1 VIINGLWQYN
11 GWGTIQALP
20 SGRPYFVFPH
30 GMLDPWFK
38 RTYPLKHL
46 KKWLYWPW
54 ADYRVLRGARA
65 VLFTSEEER
74 RQARESFWLY
84 RCNEQVV
91 NYGTAGPAGDRE
103 SQRRLFQEKFPH
115 LQGKRCLLFLGRVHV
130 KKGPDLLFR
139 ALAQARE
146 QLPKALT
153 RDVHL
158 VMAGP
163 KDHAYGREMED
174 LACALGLSQMVT
186 WTGMVTGDLKWGAF
200 HSAEAFILPSHQENF
215 GVAVAESLACG
226 TPVLISKRVN
236 IWRKQTT
243 WPARPSLSANGWPN
257 RASAG
262 RNAAPP
268 REPALSGVS
277 PSPGRPSRSCG

>member
-1 VIINGLWQYN
+1 
-11 GWGTIQALP
+11 
-20 SGRPYFVFPH
+20 
-30 GMLDPWFK
+30 
-38 RTYPLKHL
+38 
-46 KKWLYWPW
+46 
-54 ADYRVLRGARA
+54 VLRGARA

-236 IWRKQTT
+236 IWREVADDGAGLAEANDLAGTT
-243 WPARPSLSANGWPN
+243 KLIREWLAEPRQRWAERRAAARACFERRFTIARSAESLVRVIGDNIKGRSA
-257 RASAG
+257 
-262 RNAAPP
+262 
-268 REPALSGVS
+268 
-277 PSPGRPSRSCG
+277 